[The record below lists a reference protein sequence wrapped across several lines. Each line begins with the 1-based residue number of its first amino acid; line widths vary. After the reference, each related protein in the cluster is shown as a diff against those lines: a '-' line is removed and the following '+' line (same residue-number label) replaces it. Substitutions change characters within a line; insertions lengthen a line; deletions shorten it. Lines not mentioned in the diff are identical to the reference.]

1 MQSDQ
6 EIVLTSLQQY
16 RSEVLSLPRLSASEE
31 RDLEQRVR
39 QGDREARKQLVE
51 VGLRYV
57 AGIAWRYL
65 CYVPQDDYLELV
77 SVGNTAVVEGMEKA
91 LSARQPSAY
100 LRGLARGAIRRYCL
114 SRSRLVDRPPS
125 RRQRSHRA
133 KR

>member
-77 SVGNTAVVEGMEKA
+77 SVGNTAVVVLYPISWRFCAIK
-91 LSARQPSAY
+91 
-100 LRGLARGAIRRYCL
+100 RGAIGFRRAI
-114 SRSRLVDRPPS
+114 SRLAS
-125 RRQRSHRA
+125 FI
-133 KR
+133 